1 MRLTKEEAR
10 RREHNKANRDRRAW
24 LKDHGF
30 CIVCGCTYNEPGY
43 ALCKGCIKRREVHDK
58 KYDPTGERR
67 RQNNQRRREERIAA
81 GLCTE
86 CGKPVDILGHV
97 CLRCKEMRRDCVR
110 GYKLKKRIE
119 RQTEETRRRLDAKN
133 V

>member
-1 MRLTKEEAR
+1 MRKAPCYGCKR
-10 RREHNKANRDRRAW
+10 RSAICHAQCNDYP
-24 LKDHGF
+24 
-30 CIVCGCTYNEPGY
+30 VCTYNEPGY
-43 ALCKGCIKRREVHDK
+43 SLCKGCIERRKRHDQ

-86 CGKPVDILGHV
+86 CGKPVDIPGHV
-97 CLRCKEMRRDCVR
+97 CLRCKEMRRDNVR
-110 GYKLKKRIE
+110 IYKLKKRIE